1 MLEMVTFHLTN
12 NLSLLQENL
21 QAMKDYN
28 SVVVEGEEAFH
39 RVTVA
44 LVQQEINRLSEAV
57 EVLNNEL

>member
-1 MLEMVTFHLTN
+1 MVTFHLTN

-57 EVLNNEL
+57 EVLNNDA

>member
-1 MLEMVTFHLTN
+1 MVTFHLTN

-44 LVQQEINRLSEAV
+44 LIQQEINRLSEAV
-57 EVLNNEL
+57 EVLNNGL

>member
-1 MLEMVTFHLTN
+1 MVTFHLTN

-44 LVQQEINRLSEAV
+44 LVQQEINRLSEAL

>member
-1 MLEMVTFHLTN
+1 MVTFHLTN